1 MDARRAGVAIVLVSA
16 AVVAFES
23 VAVEGALN
31 IANIDLFLVSA
42 VPPIMGGLILLGI
55 RPRETRGFVNSL
67 GLSGWAKMLVLGA
80 LVGVGVL
87 LWFDAVRRIGA
98 SKEAILG
105 GGSSEVLFV
114 VLLSALFLRERL
126 KQLEAVGSVLVLGG
140 VFIVLTNT
148 SEVTLTIGPGEIE
161 AVASSLVL
169 GSSVVYTTHLLRDY
183 DLTPLSG
190 LELLLSGVVVLAVG
204 TAAGI
209 IRLPGDS
216 WGWIIL
222 VLIGL
227 FPAIGLGTYNSGLP
241 RVGASLTSVLFALN
255 GIMTVGVQLAVLA
268 FAPNANIMLP
278 QSVPLAVLGGVV
290 AFAGVYLLN
299 RRPTNNRKGAEGEI

>member
-1 MDARRAGVAIVLVSA
+1 LDARRAGVAIVLVSA

-148 SEVTLTIGPGEIE
+148 S
-161 AVASSLVL
+161 
-169 GSSVVYTTHLLRDY
+169 
-183 DLTPLSG
+183 
-190 LELLLSGVVVLAVG
+190 
-204 TAAGI
+204 
-209 IRLPGDS
+209 
-216 WGWIIL
+216 
-222 VLIGL
+222 
-227 FPAIGLGTYNSGLP
+227 
-241 RVGASLTSVLFALN
+241 
-255 GIMTVGVQLAVLA
+255 
-268 FAPNANIMLP
+268 
-278 QSVPLAVLGGVV
+278 
-290 AFAGVYLLN
+290 
-299 RRPTNNRKGAEGEI
+299 